1 MAKNKSLKDADELS
15 NLNNFDRQRNIFE
28 KMRKT
33 GGIDPSGESSDLEG
47 YNVKISSKEKL
58 DKLEDDIHPID
69 EMGEIMSD
77 FEKS

>member
-15 NLNNFDRQRNIFE
+15 NLNNFDRQRNIYE
-28 KMRKT
+28 KMRKA
-33 GGIDPSGESSDLEG
+33 GGIDPSAESSDLEG